1 MWTLLVEVAVVDA
14 EDVLELTA
22 TEDQKP
28 VETLVGFAN
37 SITVH
42 LKGNPGW
49 NRPSEHGGTESR
61 REDRMDLFQAAAG
74 DEERVKAAERL
85 FDHPVALEA
94 ARRFLQNDAN
104 HLVIAYVDGQ
114 AAGFVSGTELTHPD
128 QSQPELFLNELGV
141 DAAYRGRGIGSAL
154 VSALWELAQSR
165 GCRGMWVLTDEANAA
180 AKKVYGGTDGI
191 RQADQVMFQWG
202 DT

>member
-1 MWTLLVEVAVVDA
+1 
-14 EDVLELTA
+14 
-22 TEDQKP
+22 
-28 VETLVGFAN
+28 
-37 SITVH
+37 
-42 LKGNPGW
+42 
-49 NRPSEHGGTESR
+49 
-61 REDRMDLFQAAAG
+61 
-74 DEERVKAAERL
+74 
-85 FDHPVALEA
+85 
-94 ARRFLQNDAN
+94 
-104 HLVIAYVDGQ
+104 LVIAYVDGQ

-165 GCRGMWVLTDEANAA
+165 SCRGMWVLTDEANAA
-180 AKKVYGGTDGI
+180 AKKVYGGTGGI